1 MKGKNQ
7 KLKLLYLAKIMQEQ
21 TDDTHALSM
30 SEILAELAKHEI
42 LAQRKSIYEDLAALD
57 EYGIEII
64 KERVGSKTLY
74 HCGNRVFEIAEL
86 KFLVDA
92 IQSSKFISEK
102 KTRELIKKL
111 ENNISV
117 YDAKL
122 LDREVKV
129 AGRVKNMNES
139 IYYAIDSLHNA
150 ISEDKAIRFKYF
162 SWNVKGEEEFRRDG
176 AFYNVS
182 PWALHFDDE
191 RYYLIG
197 YDHDKDEIR
206 HFRVDKMREVE
217 LTDKRRKGKMKFN
230 KQDKAKWSE
239 QYFRMFGGEIETV
252 TLKCKNEMANVI
264 IDQFGKD
271 AWLHP
276 IDNEWFTAS
285 VNVAVSDQFLGW
297 IVALGG
303 KVVITGPES
312 AKERMKELVGKK
324 FVE

>member
-1 MKGKNQ
+1 MRGKNQ

-21 TDDTHALSM
+21 TDDTHGLTM
-30 SEILAELAKHEI
+30 HEIQAELAKHEI
-42 LAQRKSIYEDLAALD
+42 ESQRKSIYEDLAALD
-57 EYGIEII
+57 NYGIEII
-64 KERVGSKTLY
+64 KEQRGKQTY
-74 HCGNRVFEIAEL
+74 YFCGNRDFEIAEL

-102 KTRELIKKL
+102 KTRELIQKL
-111 ENNISV
+111 EKTVSI

-122 LDREVKV
+122 LNREVKV

-139 IYYAIDSLHNA
+139 IYYAIDALHNA
-150 ISEDKAIRFKYF
+150 IIEDRAIRFKYF

-197 YDHDKDEIR
+197 YDHDKAEIR
-206 HFRVDKMREVE
+206 HFRVDKMREVFITE
-217 LTDKRRKGKMKFN
+217 NKRKGKTAFN
-230 KQDKAKWSE
+230 KQDKAKYNE
-239 QYFRMFGGEIETV
+239 QYFRMFGGEVETV
-252 TLKCKNEMANVI
+252 SLRCRNEMANVI

-271 AWLHP
+271 VWLHP
-276 IDNEWFTAS
+276 QGDEWFT
-285 VNVAVSDQFLGW
+285 VNVSVAITDQFLGW

-303 KVVITGPES
+303 QVVITGPER
-312 AKERMKELVGKK
+312 AKERMKELVGMR
-324 FVE
+324 FTE

>member
-139 IYYAIDSLHNA
+139 IYYAIDSIHTA
-150 ISEDKAIRFKYF
+150 ISDNKAIKFKYF
-162 SWNVKGEEEFRRDG
+162 RWNVKGEEEYRRDG
-176 AFYNVS
+176 TFYEVS

-197 YDHDKDEIR
+197 YDHEMKEMR
-206 HFRVDKMREVE
+206 HFRVDKMRNVEVV
-217 LTDKRRKGKMKFN
+217 DKKRKGKTEFN
-230 KQDKAKWSE
+230 KQDKAKYNE
-239 QYFRMFGGEIETV
+239 QYFRMYGGNIETV
-252 TLKCKNEMANVI
+252 TLRCKNEMANVI
-264 IDQFGKD
+264 IDQFGSEVRLRQNDNDTFTVK
-271 AWLHP
+271 
-276 IDNEWFTAS
+276 ID
-285 VNVAVSDQFLGW
+285 VAVSSQFLAW
-297 IVALGG
+297 IIALEG
-303 KVVITGPES
+303 KVTIDGPDNVIEEMRRLL
-312 AKERMKELVGKK
+312 KNKY
-324 FVE
+324 F

>member
-1 MKGKNQ
+1 MRGKNQ

-21 TDDTHALSM
+21 TDDTHGLTM
-30 SEILAELAKHEI
+30 HEILAELAKYEI
-42 LAQRKSIYEDLAALD
+42 ETQRKSIYDDLAALND
-57 EYGIEII
+57 YGIEII
-64 KERVGSKTLY
+64 KEQRGNKTFY
-74 HCGNRVFEIAEL
+74 YCGNRVFEIAEL

-197 YDHDKDEIR
+197 YDHDKEEIR
-206 HFRVDKMREVE
+206 HFRVDKMREVFV
-217 LTDKRRKGKMKFN
+217 TDKKRKGKAAFN
-230 KQDKAKWSE
+230 KQDKVKYNE
-239 QYFRMFGGEIETV
+239 QYFRMFGGEVETV
-252 TLKCKNEMANVI
+252 SLRCRNEMANVI

-271 AWLHP
+271 VWIHP
-276 IDNEWFTAS
+276 QD
-285 VNVAVSDQFLGW
+285 D
-297 IVALGG
+297 
-303 KVVITGPES
+303 ES
-312 AKERMKELVGKK
+312 SP
-324 FVE
+324 